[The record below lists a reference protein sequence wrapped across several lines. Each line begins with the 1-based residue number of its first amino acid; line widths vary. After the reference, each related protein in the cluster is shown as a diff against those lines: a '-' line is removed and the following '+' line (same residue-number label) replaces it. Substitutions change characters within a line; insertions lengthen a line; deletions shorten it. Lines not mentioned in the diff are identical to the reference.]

1 MKTQLFKLSLSLFVI
16 YSLTACNNEKPA
28 EVDKANVEETKRLEE
43 ERIRIDAEKLALD
56 EERIALDRAKERD
69 QQIAYEKLE
78 RIFQN
83 VSDVYVSASKSYFH
97 DAPDFS
103 TKRKAY
109 LVKYDEATLLRT
121 RNGFGFVEFYNYA
134 TSKTTSGWMRLT
146 DLEVNEG
153 RD

>member
-109 LVKYDEATLLRT
+109 LVKYDEASLLRT

-146 DLEVNEG
+146 DLEVNERG
-153 RD
+153 D

>member
-16 YSLTACNNEKPA
+16 YSITACNNEKPA
-28 EVDKANVEETKRLEE
+28 EIDKANVEEAKRLEE

>member
-56 EERIALDRAKERD
+56 EERIALDRDKERD

-109 LVKYDEATLLRT
+109 LVKYDEASLLRT

-146 DLEVNEG
+146 DLEVNERG
-153 RD
+153 D

>member
-1 MKTQLFKLSLSLFVI
+1 MKRKIFKLSFLFCSLIALS
-16 YSLTACNNEKPA
+16 ACNSNEPI
-28 EVDKANVEETKRLEE
+28 EVNQENVEENRRLEE

-56 EERIALDRAKERD
+56 EERVALDRAKERD
-69 QQIAYEKLE
+69 QQKAYEKLE

-97 DAPDFS
+97 DQPDFS

-146 DLEVNEG
+146 DLEVNERG
-153 RD
+153 D

>member
-28 EVDKANVEETKRLEE
+28 EVDKANMEETKRLEE

>member
-1 MKTQLFKLSLSLFVI
+1 MKTQLFKFSLSLFVI

-28 EVDKANVEETKRLEE
+28 EVDKANMEETKRLEE

>member
-1 MKTQLFKLSLSLFVI
+1 MKTQLFKLSISLFVI

-28 EVDKANVEETKRLEE
+28 EVDKANMEETKRLEE

>member
-1 MKTQLFKLSLSLFVI
+1 MKNQLFKLSLSLFVI

-28 EVDKANVEETKRLEE
+28 EVDKANMEETKRLEE

-134 TSKTTSGWMRLT
+134 SSKTTSGWMRLT

>member
-1 MKTQLFKLSLSLFVI
+1 MKNQLFKLSLSLFMI

-28 EVDKANVEETKRLEE
+28 EDNKANLEETKRLEE

-134 TSKTTSGWMRLT
+134 SSKTTSGWMRLT

>member
-56 EERIALDRAKERD
+56 EERIALDRDKERD

-146 DLEVNEG
+146 DLEVNERG
-153 RD
+153 D

>member
-16 YSLTACNNEKPA
+16 YSLTACSNEKPA

-83 VSDVYVSASKSYFH
+83 VSDVYVSAGKSYFH

-146 DLEVNEG
+146 DLEVNERG
-153 RD
+153 D

>member
-28 EVDKANVEETKRLEE
+28 EVDKANMEETKRLEE

-134 TSKTTSGWMRLT
+134 SSKTTSGWMRLT

-153 RD
+153 RY

>member
-1 MKTQLFKLSLSLFVI
+1 MKNQLFKLSLSLFVI

-28 EVDKANVEETKRLEE
+28 EVDKANMEETKRLEE

-56 EERIALDRAKERD
+56 EERIALERDKERD

-134 TSKTTSGWMRLT
+134 SSKTTSGWMRLT
-146 DLEVNEG
+146 DLEVNERG
-153 RD
+153 D

>member
-28 EVDKANVEETKRLEE
+28 EVDKVNMEETKRLEE

>member
-28 EVDKANVEETKRLEE
+28 EVDKANMEETKRLEE

-134 TSKTTSGWMRLT
+134 SSKTTSGWMRLT
-146 DLEVNEG
+146 DLEVNERG
-153 RD
+153 D

>member
-1 MKTQLFKLSLSLFVI
+1 MKTQLFKLSISLFVI
-16 YSLTACNNEKPA
+16 YSITACNNEKPA
-28 EVDKANVEETKRLEE
+28 EVDKANMEETKRLEE

-134 TSKTTSGWMRLT
+134 SSKTTSGWMRLT
-146 DLEVNEG
+146 DLEVNERG
-153 RD
+153 D

>member
-16 YSLTACNNEKPA
+16 YSLTACNNEKPV

-134 TSKTTSGWMRLT
+134 SSKTTSGWMRLT
-146 DLEVNEG
+146 DLEVNERG
-153 RD
+153 D